1 LTISSLPLVLS
12 ELFGRKYSIIMGA
25 GLFVIGGVLQTA
37 AIHIGVMYAG
47 RVVSG
52 LAVGMLSMVVPVYNA
67 EVSPKEI
74 RGKLVSLYQ
83 LAITAG
89 IMVCSV

>member
-1 LTISSLPLVLS
+1 
-12 ELFGRKYSIIMGA
+12 
-25 GLFVIGGVLQTA
+25 
-37 AIHIGVMYAG
+37 MYAG

>member
-1 LTISSLPLVLS
+1 
-12 ELFGRKYSIIMGA
+12 
-25 GLFVIGGVLQTA
+25 
-37 AIHIGVMYAG
+37 MYAG
-47 RVVSG
+47 RILSG
-52 LAVGMLSMVVPVYNA
+52 FSVGILSMVVPVFNA

-89 IMVCSV
+89 IMVSIGIPVLSCNLTIHMLRSPHHCGLY